1 MSPQCE
7 AVTNPDSVLP
17 HFCPN
22 IGAAYFF
29 AILFG
34 IITIA
39 HFTQM
44 FLHRKPYSWV
54 ITFSALLQ
62 TATYVLR
69 ILSIMKP
76 TNGDFYTY
84 WFILMMVKC
93 VDPRKTR
100 PC

>member
-44 FLHRKPYSWV
+44 FLHRKPHSWV

-69 ILSIMKP
+69 ILSIIKP